1 LYVKGILIAC
11 FHYFID
17 TNRFFLYFNIAETR
31 DSKRNL
37 LRRIIMSNRTIKD
50 RSAKIPRGRTLL
62 QDPVLNKGTVFNAIE
77 REVLDLNGL
86 LPPRIFSPAQ
96 RAQHI
101 INNVRGKSN
110 DLEKYFYLTGL
121 QNRNESLFY
130 RVLIDN
136 MQELTPIIYTPTV
149 GLACQ
154 EFSRIFSEP
163 RGIFITKYD
172 RGRVKKV
179 LKNWPHKNIRI
190 IVVTDGERILG
201 LGDLGSNG
209 MGIPIGKLSLYTACA
224 GIDPDVCLPV
234 MVDVGT
240 NNRDLLNAPDYIGL
254 PEERLRG
261 KEYDAL
267 IDEFMTAASKRFPNV
282 MIQFEDFGNLN
293 AFRLLEKYQ
302 NKYCM
307 FNDDMQGT
315 AAVALAG
322 LYSALRITGGKL
334 STQRLLF
341 LGAGEAAIGICN
353 LVSSAM
359 MEEGLSAEEA
369 RRNCWF
375 VDSKGLVV
383 KSRTDL
389 QEHKR
394 PYAHDYPFRKDLL
407 SAVEA
412 LKPTAIIG
420 VSGQPNTFT
429 PDILKTMSR
438 INERPIVFA
447 LSNPTSKAE
456 CTAEEAYRHT
466 DKRAIFASGS
476 PFPNVVMDGQTF
488 VPGQSNN
495 AYIFPGVGLG
505 VLASEAS
512 RVTDEMFT
520 AAAKSLDEQVTAED
534 LKIGRIYPSLSRIRE
549 ISANIALAVAKVVFA
564 RGLTAMP
571 EHANLLDHIK
581 SSMYEPAFQEYV

>member
-1 LYVKGILIAC
+1 
-11 FHYFID
+11 
-17 TNRFFLYFNIAETR
+17 
-31 DSKRNL
+31 
-37 LRRIIMSNRTIKD
+37 
-50 RSAKIPRGRTLL
+50 
-62 QDPVLNKGTVFNAIE
+62 
-77 REVLDLNGL
+77 
-86 LPPRIFSPAQ
+86 
-96 RAQHI
+96 
-101 INNVRGKSN
+101 
-110 DLEKYFYLTGL
+110 
-121 QNRNESLFY
+121 
-130 RVLIDN
+130 

-149 GLACQ
+149 GQACQ

-172 RGRVKKV
+172 RGRIKKV
-179 LKNWPHKNIRI
+179 LKNWPRKNIRVL
-190 IVVTDGERILG
+190 VVTDGERILG

-224 GIDPDVCLPV
+224 GIDPNVCLPV
-234 MVDVGT
+234 MIDVGT
-240 NNRDLLNAPDYIGL
+240 NNHELLSAPDYIGL
-254 PEERLRG
+254 PEPRLRG
-261 KEYDAL
+261 KEYDSL

-315 AAVALAG
+315 ASVALAG

-334 STQRLLF
+334 SAQRLLF
-341 LGAGEAAIGICN
+341 LGAGEAAIGIGN

-359 MEEGLSAEEA
+359 VKEGLSAEAA

-383 KSRTDL
+383 SGRTDL
-389 QEHKR
+389 PEHKR
-394 PYAHDYPFRKDLL
+394 PYAHDYPFHKDLL

-412 LKPTAIIG
+412 VGPTAIIG

-429 PDILKTMSR
+429 PAVLTAMSR
-438 INERPIVFA
+438 INEHPIVFA

-456 CTAEEAYRHT
+456 CTAEEAYRYT

-476 PFPNVVMDGQTF
+476 PFPTVVIDGQTF
-488 VPGQSNN
+488 VPGQANN

-520 AAAKSLDEQVTAED
+520 AAAKSLDEQVTVED
-534 LKIGRIYPSLSRIRE
+534 LKIGRIFPSLSRIRE
-549 ISANIALAVAKVVFA
+549 VSSNIALAVAKIVFE
-564 RGLTAMP
+564 RGLTTMP
-571 EHANLLDHIK
+571 EPADLLSHIK
-581 SSMYEPAFQEYV
+581 STMYDPAFQEYV

>member
-1 LYVKGILIAC
+1 MSQKKAPIGNQ
-11 FHYFID
+11 F
-17 TNRFFLYFNIAETR
+17 
-31 DSKRNL
+31 
-37 LRRIIMSNRTIKD
+37 RRKIMSNRTIKD
-50 RSAKIPRGRTLL
+50 RSVKITKGRTLL
-62 QDPVLNKGTVFNAIE
+62 QDPVLNKGTVFTATE
-77 REVLDLNGL
+77 RDALGLRGL
-86 LPPRIFSPAQ
+86 LPPRIFSQAEQ
-96 RAQHI
+96 AQHTI
-101 INNVRGKSN
+101 DYVRRKAN
-110 DLEKYFYLTGL
+110 DFEKYLYLAGL
-121 QNRNESLFY
+121 QNRNEGLFY

-136 MQELTPIIYTPTV
+136 MQELMPIIYTPTV
-149 GLACQ
+149 GQACQ
-154 EFSRIFSEP
+154 EYSRIFSEP
-163 RGIFITKYD
+163 RGIFITKHD
-172 RGRVKKV
+172 HGHVKKI
-179 LKNWPHKNIRI
+179 LKNWPHKDVRV

-224 GIDPDVCLPV
+224 GIDPNVCLPV
-234 MVDVGT
+234 MIDVGT
-240 NNRDLLNAPDYIGL
+240 NNQELLRAPDYIGL
-254 PEERLRG
+254 PEPRLRD
-261 KEYDAL
+261 KEYDSL

-322 LYSALRITGGKL
+322 LYSALQITGGKL
-334 STQRLLF
+334 SAQRLLF
-341 LGAGEAAIGICN
+341 LGAGEAAIGIGN

-359 MEEGLSAEEA
+359 VKEGLSAEAA

-383 KSRTDL
+383 SGRTDL
-389 QEHKR
+389 PEHKR
-394 PYAHDYPFRKDLL
+394 PYAHDYPFHKDLL

-412 LKPTAIIG
+412 VGPTAIIG

-429 PDILKTMSR
+429 PAVLMAMSK

-456 CTAEEAYRHT
+456 CTAEEAYSYT

-476 PFPNVVMDGQTF
+476 PFPDVVIDGQIF
-488 VPGQSNN
+488 VPGQANN

-505 VLASEAS
+505 LLASEAS

-520 AAAKSLDEQVTAED
+520 AAAKSLDEQVTVED
-534 LKIGRIYPSLSRIRE
+534 LKIGRIFPSLSRIRE
-549 ISANIALAVAKVVFA
+549 VSANIALAVAKIVFE
-564 RGLTAMP
+564 RGLTSMP
-571 EHANLLDHIK
+571 EPADLLGHIK
-581 SSMYEPAFQEYV
+581 STMYDPAFEEYV

>member
-1 LYVKGILIAC
+1 
-11 FHYFID
+11 
-17 TNRFFLYFNIAETR
+17 
-31 DSKRNL
+31 
-37 LRRIIMSNRTIKD
+37 MSNGTIKD

-62 QDPVLNKGTVFNAIE
+62 CDPVLNKGTVFNETE
-77 REVLDLNGL
+77 REALGLHGL
-86 LPPRIFSPAQ
+86 LPPRVFSPAQ
-96 RAQHI
+96 RTQHI
-101 INNVRGKSN
+101 INNVRFKTT
-110 DLEKYFYLTGL
+110 DLEKYFYLAGL
-121 QNRNESLFY
+121 QNRNENLFY

-136 MQELTPIIYTPTV
+136 MQELMPIIYTPTV
-149 GLACQ
+149 GQACQ

-163 RGIFITKYD
+163 RGIFITKND
-172 RGRVKKV
+172 RGRIKKV
-179 LKNWPHKNIRI
+179 LKNWPCKNVRV

-224 GIDPDVCLPV
+224 GINPDACLPV
-234 MVDVGT
+234 MLDVGT
-240 NNRDLLNAPDYIGL
+240 NNQELLSAPDYIGL
-254 PEERLRG
+254 PEPRLRG
-261 KEYDAL
+261 KEYDSL

-315 AAVALAG
+315 ASVTLAG

-334 STQRLLF
+334 SEQRLLF
-341 LGAGEAAIGICN
+341 LGAGEAAIGIGN

-359 MEEGLSAEEA
+359 VKEGLSAVAA

-383 KSRTDL
+383 SSRTDL
-389 QEHKR
+389 PEHKR
-394 PYAHDYPFRKDLL
+394 PYAHDYPFHKDLL
-407 SAVEA
+407 SAVKA
-412 LKPTAIIG
+412 LAPTAIIG

-429 PDILKTMSR
+429 SAVLTAMSR
-438 INERPIVFA
+438 INERPIIFA

-456 CTAEEAYRHT
+456 CTAEEAYRYT

-476 PFPNVVMDGQTF
+476 PFPTVAIDGQTF
-488 VPGQSNN
+488 VPGQANN

-520 AAAKSLDEQVTAED
+520 AAAKSLDEQVTVED
-534 LKIGRIYPSLSRIRE
+534 LKIGRIFPSLSRIRE
-549 ISANIALAVAKVVFA
+549 VSANIALAVAKVVFE
-564 RGLTAMP
+564 RRLTAMP
-571 EHANLLDHIK
+571 EPPDLLFHIK
-581 SSMYEPAFQEYV
+581 STMYDPAFEKYV

>member
-1 LYVKGILIAC
+1 
-11 FHYFID
+11 
-17 TNRFFLYFNIAETR
+17 
-31 DSKRNL
+31 
-37 LRRIIMSNRTIKD
+37 MSNQAIKGHA
-50 RSAKIPRGRTLL
+50 AKLSRGKALL
-62 QDPVLNKGTVFNAIE
+62 HDPSLNKGTAFNAAE
-77 REVLDLNGL
+77 REALGLRGL
-86 LPPRIFSPAQ
+86 LPPRVFSPAES
-96 RAQHI
+96 ALHI
-101 INNVRGKSN
+101 INNVRRKAN
-110 DLEKYFYLTGL
+110 DFEKYLYLAGL
-121 QNRNESLFY
+121 QNSNENLFY

-136 MQELTPIIYTPTV
+136 MQELMPIIYTPTV
-149 GLACQ
+149 GQACQ
-154 EFSRIFSEP
+154 VYSRIFSEP

-172 RGRVKKV
+172 RGRVKKI
-179 LKNWPHKNIRI
+179 LKNWPRKDVRV

-209 MGIPIGKLSLYTACA
+209 MGIPIGKLSLYAACA
-224 GIDPDVCLPV
+224 GIDPDACLPV
-234 MVDVGT
+234 TIDVGT
-240 NNRDLLNAPDYIGL
+240 NNQELLNAPDYIGL
-254 PEERLRG
+254 PEPRLRG
-261 KEYDAL
+261 KEYDSL

-315 AAVALAG
+315 AAVVLAG

-334 STQRLLF
+334 SAQRILF
-341 LGAGEAAIGICN
+341 LGAGEAAIGIGN

-359 MEEGLSAEEA
+359 VKDGLSAEEA

-375 VDSKGLVV
+375 VDSRGLVV
-383 KSRTDL
+383 SSRIDL
-389 QEHKR
+389 PEHKR
-394 PYAHDYPFRKDLL
+394 PYAHDYPFHKDLL
-407 SAVEA
+407 SAIEA
-412 LKPTAIIG
+412 VKPTAIIG

-429 PDILKTMSR
+429 PAVLTAMRR

-456 CTAEEAYRHT
+456 CTAEEAYRYT

-476 PFPNVVMDGQTF
+476 PFPTVAIDGQTF
-488 VPGQSNN
+488 VPGQANN

-520 AAAKSLDEQVTAED
+520 AAAKSLDEQVTVED
-534 LKIGRIYPSLSRIRE
+534 LKIGRIFPSLSRIRE
-549 ISANIALAVAKVVFA
+549 VSANIALSVAKIVFE
-564 RGLTAMP
+564 RRLTAMAKP
-571 EHANLLDHIK
+571 VDLLGHIK
-581 SSMYEPAFQEYV
+581 STMYDPT

>member
-1 LYVKGILIAC
+1 
-11 FHYFID
+11 
-17 TNRFFLYFNIAETR
+17 
-31 DSKRNL
+31 
-37 LRRIIMSNRTIKD
+37 MSNQAIKGHA
-50 RSAKIPRGRTLL
+50 AKLPRGKALL
-62 QDPVLNKGTVFNAIE
+62 HDPSLNKGTVFNAAE
-77 REVLDLNGL
+77 RDALGLHGL
-86 LPPRIFSPAQ
+86 LPPRVFSPAQ
-96 RAQHI
+96 RALHI
-101 INNVRGKSN
+101 INNVRRKAN
-110 DLEKYFYLTGL
+110 DFDKYLYLAGL
-121 QNRNESLFY
+121 QNRNENLFY

-154 EFSRIFSEP
+154 EYSRIFSEP

-172 RGRVKKV
+172 RGRLKKV
-179 LKNWPHKNIRI
+179 LKNWPRKDVRV

-224 GIDPDVCLPV
+224 GIDPDACLPV
-234 MVDVGT
+234 MIDVGT
-240 NNRDLLNAPDYIGL
+240 NNQELLNAPDYIGL
-254 PEERLRG
+254 PEPRLRG
-261 KEYDAL
+261 KEYDSL

-307 FNDDMQGT
+307 FNDDIQGT
-315 AAVALAG
+315 AAVVLAG

-334 STQRLLF
+334 SAQRILF
-341 LGAGEAAIGICN
+341 LGAGEAAIGIGN

-359 MEEGLSAEEA
+359 VKEGLSAEEA

-375 VDSKGLVV
+375 VDSRGLVV
-383 KSRTDL
+383 SSRTDL
-389 QEHKR
+389 SEHKR
-394 PYAHDYPFRKDLL
+394 PYAHDNPFHKDLL

-412 LKPTAIIG
+412 VKPTAIIG

-429 PDILKTMSR
+429 PAVLTAMSR

-456 CTAEEAYRHT
+456 CTAEEAYRYT

-476 PFPNVVMDGQTF
+476 PFPTVAIDGQTF
-488 VPGQSNN
+488 VPGQANN

-520 AAAKSLDEQVTAED
+520 AAAKSLDEQVTVED
-534 LKIGRIYPSLSRIRE
+534 LKIGRIFPSLSRIRE
-549 ISANIALAVAKVVFA
+549 VSANISLAVAKIVFE
-564 RGLTAMP
+564 RGLTAMAKP
-571 EHANLLDHIK
+571 ADLLGHIK
-581 SSMYEPAFQEYV
+581 STMYDPT